1 VCVRERKREQ
11 EKESEVEREKGR
23 EDERERGRERKR
35 RRVDYLKDTLKI
47 HNMNIE
53 LTFEIFNSR
62 RGRRRK
68 MSQTTKNEGVGELV
82 IHATH
87 RMHAPEAQV
96 LRKRARKGE
105 REGQVAS
112 RLQLS
117 TATRAAKRQF
127 G

>member
-1 VCVRERKREQ
+1 MCVRERKREQ

-23 EDERERGRERKR
+23 KDETERD
-35 RRVDYLKDTLKI
+35 VDYLKDTLKI